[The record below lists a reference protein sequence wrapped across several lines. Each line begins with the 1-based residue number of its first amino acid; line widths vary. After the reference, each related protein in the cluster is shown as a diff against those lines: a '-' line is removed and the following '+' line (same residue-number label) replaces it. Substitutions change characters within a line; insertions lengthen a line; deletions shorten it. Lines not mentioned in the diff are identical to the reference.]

1 VTNTDTI
8 QPGDRVVVLPRYYPH
23 GPGEVRR
30 VDGEVI
36 TVRLDEDS
44 REWSFGRVAV
54 RREDRP

>member
-1 VTNTDTI
+1 MTSTDAI
-8 QPGDRVVVLPRYYPH
+8 QPGDRVVIPPRYYPH
-23 GPGEVRR
+23 GAGEVRR

-54 RREDRP
+54 RREGKP